1 MLRLLSKIYGWVGP
15 RVSTLTG
22 MVLTSLNNLSGLFAV
37 QLVSSLATMGVRT
50 RPSSL
55 VTRCRTPLFGE
66 IDQPGYDLEAG
77 LSVIEP
83 YRRKGLAAA
92 LLCRAARYARS
103 RGLKTLDIHCLAEN
117 TPMLSLARRLGMTI
131 EMSQSEADGRLK
143 LRAGTAPS

>member
-1 MLRLLSKIYGWVGP
+1 MRLI
-15 RVSTLTG
+15 
-22 MVLTSLNNLSGLFAV
+22 
-37 QLVSSLATMGVRT
+37 SLATTSR
-50 RPSSL
+50 RDY
-55 VTRCRTPLFGE
+55 PL
-66 IDQPGYDLEAG
+66 LN
-77 LSVIEP
+77 L

-103 RGLKTLDIHCLAEN
+103 RGLKSLDIHCLAEN